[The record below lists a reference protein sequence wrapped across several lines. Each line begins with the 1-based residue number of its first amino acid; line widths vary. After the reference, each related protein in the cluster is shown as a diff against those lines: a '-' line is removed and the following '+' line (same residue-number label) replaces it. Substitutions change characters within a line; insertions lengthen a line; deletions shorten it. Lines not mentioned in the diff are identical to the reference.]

1 MNALLE
7 NSTILTS
14 ENTTTSATN
23 SSESHTNYCDLQT
36 FYVQYR
42 NIHGYLS
49 ILVCIFGSIANILN
63 ICVLS
68 RREMRSPT
76 NAILTGLAVADLLV
90 MIEYIP
96 FSCHVYFDPD
106 ARFTA
111 SYFSYGWA
119 VFMAFHALFAQ
130 VCHFISICLTVVL
143 AVWRYIIITRT
154 QNNRDWCNAHRTRI
168 TIILTYLLCPLVCLP
183 LFVSLTITEQ
193 VKSVNETGRLIQR
206 QQLVNYTGDKY
217 NATLYVLDYGNFK
230 EISFWVYG
238 VVIKLVPCILL
249 TILSQRIISALIE
262 TKRRRQ
268 NLLGNTSM
276 NLKTIGEVKPPKT
289 LRQSKEQQTD
299 RTTRML
305 LAVLFLFLITEF
317 PQAILGLLSV
327 SIGSQFEK
335 QCYNPLGDLMDI
347 LALTNSAINFIL
359 YCTMS
364 RQFRSAFQ
372 EAFRPKLLN
381 RWVPINQHS
390 PELNGAE
397 TQVTQV

>member
-1 MNALLE
+1 MNA
-7 NSTILTS
+7 SLTRDTFC
-14 ENTTTSATN
+14 E
-23 SSESHTNYCDLQT
+23 LKT
-36 FYVQYR
+36 FYNTYR

-49 ILVCIFGSIANILN
+49 IMVCVFGSIANVLN
-63 ICVLS
+63 VCVLS

-76 NAILTGLAVADLLV
+76 NSILRGLAVADLLV

-119 VFMAFHALFAQ
+119 LFMTFHALFGQ
-130 VCHFISICLTVVL
+130 VFHFISICLTVIL
-143 AVWRYIIITRT
+143 AIWRFIIITKSHKNRGWCTPQRT
-154 QNNRDWCNAHRTRI
+154 TI
-168 TIILTYLLCPLVCLP
+168 TIILTYFLCPLVCLP
-183 LFVSLTITEQ
+183 LYMSLDITEQ
-193 VKSVNETGRLIQR
+193 ATFVNGSGRIIPKM
-206 QQLVNYTGDKY
+206 QLVNYTDEKY
-217 NATLYVLDYGNFK
+217 NATLYVLNYGKFK

-249 TILSQRIISALIE
+249 TILSQRIISALVE
-262 TKRRRQ
+262 AKQRRR
-268 NLLGNTSM
+268 NLLASNIKP
-276 NLKTIGEVKPPKT
+276 LKTS
-289 LRQSKEQQTD
+289 RQNKEQQTD

-327 SIGSQFEK
+327 SIGPEFEM

-359 YCTMS
+359 YCSMS
-364 RQFRSAFQ
+364 RQFRSSFQ
-372 EAFRPKLLN
+372 AAFRPKFLN
-381 RWVPINQHS
+381 QWIPINQYS
-390 PELNGAE
+390 PEVNATD

>member
-1 MNALLE
+1 MNV
-7 NSTILTS
+7 S
-14 ENTTTSATN
+14 ENATLLYEETQNIANKSLLDDNTT
-23 SSESHTNYCDLQT
+23 YCDLVT
-36 FYVQYR
+36 FSVSYR
-42 NIHGYLS
+42 SVHGYLS
-49 ILVCIFGSIANILN
+49 ILVCVFGSIANILN

-90 MIEYIP
+90 MLEYIP
-96 FSCHVYFDPD
+96 FSCHVYFDPN
-106 ARFTA
+106 ARYTA

-119 VFMAFHALFAQ
+119 IFMAFHALFAQ

-143 AVWRYIIITRT
+143 AIWRYIIISSS
-154 QNNRDWCNAHRTRI
+154 QSNREWCNAYRTKV

-183 LFVSLTITEQ
+183 LFVSLKITEQ
-193 VKSVNETGRLIQR
+193 VKSVSELGRIIQQNELPTYAGE
-206 QQLVNYTGDKY
+206 KH
-217 NATLYVLDYGNFK
+217 NATLYVLDYGHFK

-249 TILSQRIISALIE
+249 TILSQRIISALLE
-262 TKRRRQ
+262 TKRRRR
-268 NLLGNTSM
+268 NLLGQNAM
-276 NLKTIGEVKPPKT
+276 NLKLTAEVNVPKT
-289 LRQSKEQQTD
+289 LRHNKEQQTD

-327 SIGSQFEK
+327 SIGSKFER

-359 YCTMS
+359 YCAMS
-364 RQFRSAFQ
+364 RQFRTAFQ
-372 EAFRPKLLN
+372 EAFRPKFLN
-381 RWVPINQHS
+381 RWTFNAQPS
-390 PELNGAE
+390 PEIVVTE
-397 TQVTQV
+397 TQVSHV

>member
-1 MNALLE
+1 MNVTLE
-7 NSTILTS
+7 NATYLFS
-14 ENTTTSATN
+14 ENATISN
-23 SSESHTNYCDLQT
+23 TIGTNVSYCELQK

-42 NIHGYLS
+42 SIHGYLS
-49 ILVCIFGSIANILN
+49 IFVCIFGSIANILN
-63 ICVLS
+63 ICVLG

-90 MIEYIP
+90 MIEYVP

-111 SYFSYGWA
+111 SYFSYTWA

-143 AVWRYIIITRT
+143 AIWRYIIITT
-154 QNNRDWCNAHRTRI
+154 AQSNRDWCNAYRTRV

-183 LFVSLTITEQ
+183 LFVSLKITEQ
-193 VKSVNETGRLIQR
+193 VKFIDESGRLIQR
-206 QQLVNYTGDKY
+206 QQLLNYTGDKY
-217 NATLYVLDYGNFK
+217 NATLYVLDYGK
-230 EISFWVYG
+230 YKDISFWVYG

-249 TILSQRIISALIE
+249 TILSQRIIAALFE

-268 NLLGNTSM
+268 NLLGNTTM
-276 NLKTIGEVKPPKT
+276 KLKTIGDEKPPKT
-289 LRQSKEQQTD
+289 LRQNKEQQTD

-327 SIGSQFEK
+327 SIGPQFER
-335 QCYNPLGDLMDI
+335 QCYNPLGKE
-347 LALTNSAINFIL
+347 NV
-359 YCTMS
+359 
-364 RQFRSAFQ
+364 
-372 EAFRPKLLN
+372 E
-381 RWVPINQHS
+381 HS
-390 PELNGAE
+390 
-397 TQVTQV
+397 